1 MIIKHL
7 QEAKE
12 NFKQVLTSYKFNEKG
27 NLEIV
32 NEYAKAD
39 DFIQIEGNKIT
50 FTIQDGVIS
59 ENGVNGIQAS
69 DLIGYSLELIKSV
82 NNAFSCR
89 ENSITITKLEEAL
102 NAQNNK
108 VIDRIKRNV
117 ESQYKS

>member
-1 MIIKHL
+1 MQHL
-7 QEAKE
+7 HNAKE
-12 NFKQVLTSYKFNEKG
+12 NFRQVLTSYKFNEKG

-32 NEYAKAD
+32 NEYVKAD
-39 DFIQIEGNKIT
+39 NFINIEGNKIS

-102 NAQNNK
+102 NAQNNR